1 MIHDYFEKKMKLYN
15 ALAQEE
21 SKIHEHTTQLTII
34 DSSFFLVSAT
44 MLTFVVNY
52 SFSGNTTQLITL
64 LY

>member
-21 SKIHEHTTQLTII
+21 SKIHEHTTQVTII
-34 DSSFFLVSAT
+34 DSSFFVSVT

-52 SFSGNTTQLITL
+52 SFSGKTTKLITL